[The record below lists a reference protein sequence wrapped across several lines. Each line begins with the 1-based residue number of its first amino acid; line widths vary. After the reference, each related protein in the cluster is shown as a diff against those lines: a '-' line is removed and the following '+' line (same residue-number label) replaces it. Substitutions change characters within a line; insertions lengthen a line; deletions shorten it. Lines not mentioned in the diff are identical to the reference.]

1 MIKKSRKRKEKKIA
15 LLAIKSKVTFLSFLL
30 LCVCLLVV
38 NGAYFIIF
46 GGISMTIS
54 HQSQWTWREKRYF
67 SCFSRN
73 HNGND
78 TNFKGQRLVLLAT
91 FIAYCCC
98 FCCWCMGMYRLVFDE
113 PRKHFSLFS
122 QFFLVAAVSSFEFR

>member
-1 MIKKSRKRKEKKIA
+1 MNKLRKQKAQKAIQISNKKKKKENTERKEEEMIKKSRKRKEKKIA

-54 HQSQWTWREKRYF
+54 HQSQ
-67 SCFSRN
+67 
-73 HNGND
+73 
-78 TNFKGQRLVLLAT
+78 
-91 FIAYCCC
+91 
-98 FCCWCMGMYRLVFDE
+98 
-113 PRKHFSLFS
+113 
-122 QFFLVAAVSSFEFR
+122 